1 MCIRDSDSDDST
13 SDLKVRG
20 VGTGAEG
27 SSLPN
32 KNVGSAISGTYG
44 TFTLN
49 QDGSYS
55 YDVTGNAATIALT
68 AGATATDTFSYKV
81 RDDETNAGSKAIDIG
96 TITFTVTGINETVT
110 ATDDNITLSTTD
122 GSTTVS
128 ATVNA
133 WDSDRGLM
141 EVSSPTGVFDTRV
154 TLTGGTSTETGTI
167 RVVDT
172 STASTTV
179 GTVVDTDGVFLN
191 EDGHVSESTMKVQ
204 DSLYYQDFSY
214 VIKVG
219 RAIVDWR
226 KAFKD
231 TIHPTG
237 FYVTG
242 QVNVETSLN
251 ASMSS
256 PVEGVVSGVSHAG
269 LALIINTLFST
280 ILGRR
285 LGTVDDGTTLR
296 SNSHIGV
303 GVDLDDSTSEHF
315 TANTRDETLK
325 GQHTIKAQVKDRYDL
340 SHRSATNLINGAVVG
355 HRFRNL
361 NRHAFMFSGGAIPQT
376 GAVGNDSTERKYIQ
390 EMTIGEMSTML
401 STIGV
406 QGTKNTSID
415 GEGIVFGDIENDF
428 LRTNIAFPTEI
439 RINYN

>member
-1 MCIRDSDSDDST
+1 
-13 SDLKVRG
+13 
-20 VGTGAEG
+20 
-27 SSLPN
+27 
-32 KNVGSAISGTYG
+32 
-44 TFTLN
+44 
-49 QDGSYS
+49 
-55 YDVTGNAATIALT
+55 
-68 AGATATDTFSYKV
+68 
-81 RDDETNAGSKAIDIG
+81 
-96 TITFTVTGINETVT
+96 
-110 ATDDNITLSTTD
+110 
-122 GSTTVS
+122 
-128 ATVNA
+128 
-133 WDSDRGLM
+133 
-141 EVSSPTGVFDTRV
+141 
-154 TLTGGTSTETGTI
+154 
-167 RVVDT
+167 
-172 STASTTV
+172 
-179 GTVVDTDGVFLN
+179 
-191 EDGHVSESTMKVQ
+191 MKVQ

-226 KAFKD
+226 KTFKD

-242 QVNVETSLN
+242 QVNVETQLN
-251 ASMSS
+251 ARLQT
-256 PVEGVVSGVSHAG
+256 PVEGVVSGVEHIG

-315 TANTRDETLK
+315 TANTRDVTLK
-325 GQHTIKAQVKDRYDL
+325 RQYVLRQQLKDVYDL
-340 SHRSATNLINGAVVG
+340 SHRSITGLKFGGVIGQ
-355 HRFRNL
+355 RFRSF

-390 EMTIGEMSTML
+390 EMTIGELSTML
-401 STIGV
+401 STVGV

-415 GEGIVFGDIENDF
+415 GEGIVFGDIENDE